1 MTRARATS
9 EITCGDARRGCGAL
23 LSYPTGSPL
32 VRCALC
38 DHVTRTPAATDPTRR
53 RAVEVDFDFDDA
65 GARDREAQAR
75 CVGCD
80 VVMRF
85 PADATHVRCAMC
97 DAVNV
102 NARTGTRAPRAS
114 GTRASSALAARD
126 AARERATRNA
136 DDAWAR
142 GTAYVRCEG
151 CRVTLAYPGGS
162 ASVRCSAC
170 GAVTRCA
177 ERATPSTTGE
187 GSSVKSAR
195 GGDHATLTSD
205 NLVVVENPPTVSE
218 SGKIVSNIAVGV
230 RLGSDGGESRRG
242 E

>member
-53 RAVEVDFDFDDA
+53 RAVEFDFDFDDA

-85 PADATHVRCAMC
+85 PADATHLKLVEGDLDQQMDLMVVIGRLSLSVV
-97 DAVNV
+97 DA
-102 NARTGTRAPRAS
+102 
-114 GTRASSALAARD
+114 
-126 AARERATRNA
+126 
-136 DDAWAR
+136 
-142 GTAYVRCEG
+142 
-151 CRVTLAYPGGS
+151 
-162 ASVRCSAC
+162 
-170 GAVTRCA
+170 
-177 ERATPSTTGE
+177 
-187 GSSVKSAR
+187 
-195 GGDHATLTSD
+195 SD
-205 NLVVVENPPTVSE
+205 PE
-218 SGKIVSNIAVGV
+218 
-230 RLGSDGGESRRG
+230 
-242 E
+242 

>member
-1 MTRARATS
+1 MTRPRASS
-9 EITCGDARRGCGAL
+9 EIACGGDGARGCGAL
-23 LSYPTGSPL
+23 LRYPAGSPF

-38 DHVTRTPAATDPTRR
+38 DHVTRASSAAESTGDARR
-53 RAVEVDFDFDDA
+53 RDFDDD
-65 GARDREAQAR
+65 GARDGDGEARAR
-75 CVGCD
+75 CAGCD

-97 DAVNV
+97 DAVSV
-102 NARTGTRAPRAS
+102 NARAATRAPRAS
-114 GTRASSALAARD
+114 GTRAASALAARG
-126 AARERATRNA
+126 AARERATRDV
-136 DDAWAR
+136 DDGGAR

-177 ERATPSTTGE
+177 ERATRRPTGG
-187 GSSVKSAR
+187 GSPVKSAR
-195 GGDHATLTSD
+195 GGNHAVLTSN

-230 RLGSDGGESRRG
+230 RLGEN